1 MKANATPDGMAA
13 RFRRAALMLG
23 AILALACPARGAEL
37 TDATSTLF
45 SGSANCAFC
54 HDQWG
59 RGLTDQQGRDV
70 SIGGDWRATMMAHSF
85 KDPLWRAVMEA
96 EVEEHPKLK
105 GFIEDKCQTCHAPM
119 AKTQASHDG
128 ARELSLARAKTMPL
142 AGDGVSC
149 TVCHQI
155 QAGNLGLASSFT
167 GHYEIRG
174 TREIFGPYASV
185 FTGPMQNHVNYT
197 PKFGAHVQ
205 DSKLCATCHTLFT
218 PILDEEGRITGQFP
232 EQVPYLEWRNS
243 DYAARGKHCQDC
255 HMPRLDE
262 PIKISSRPPW
272 LEPRQPFWRH
282 QFVGGNAF
290 MLTLL
295 KNHAS
300 SLRPNAEPAQFERTI
315 AQTRRQLE
323 KAATVTVKGQ
333 REGGVL
339 VLRVEVE
346 NLTGHKF
353 PTGHPYRRAWLHVRV
368 SDPSGRTLF
377 ESGATDK
384 EGRIRGLVGDHAA
397 HHDVITQ
404 PGQVQIYEAV
414 MGDAKDQ
421 VTRSLLRA
429 ATYLKDNRLPPHGFR
444 AAGPDYDQVAIRG
457 AAAQDS
463 NFNAGGS
470 GRDEVTYRID
480 PGPTA
485 GARVVEVE
493 LLYQSVPPESVARLL
508 QGRGP
513 AAKEFSALYRTAD
526 KRPEIVHQSRIGL

>member
-1 MKANATPDGMAA
+1 MKTNINGNGLLAA
-13 RFRRAALMLG
+13 FRRAGLMLG

-119 AKTQASHDG
+119 ARTQASLDG
-128 ARELSLARAKTMPL
+128 TKELSLARAKTMPL

-155 QAGNLGLASSFT
+155 QAGNLGLATSFT

-174 TREIFGPYASV
+174 TREIFGPYANV

-300 SLRPNAEPAQFERTI
+300 SLRPNAELAQFDRTI

-323 KAATVTVKGQ
+323 KAATVSVKGQ

-339 VLRVEVE
+339 VVRVEVE

-414 MGDAKDQ
+414 MGDAKGQ

-470 GRDEVTYRID
+470 GLDEVTYRID
-480 PGPTA
+480 LGPTA